1 MILTT
6 IPEAGISRLS
16 GKGEKAEMPWLAYWQ
31 GMSVHGD
38 PRERWT
44 ASRVSELGVFRMFH
58 WEPQAAEA
66 VLAYIATGS
75 FSGHR
80 GAVPSG
86 LLGPDGE
93 PLV

>member
-6 IPEAGISRLS
+6 LPEKGLNRLS
-16 GKGEKAEMPWLAYWQ
+16 GKGEKAEMPWLNYWQ

-38 PRERWT
+38 RRERHT
-44 ASRVSELGVFRMFH
+44 AQHIGQLALFRNFH

-75 FSGHR
+75 FNGYD
-80 GAVPSG
+80 GKKPSG

-93 PLV
+93 AL